1 MDLILDNQYLNV
13 DKESLQQN
21 LHLINGDYIQKDQL
35 PDIIHR
41 FIRYCIDAKSELRKN
56 LNKILTS
63 TFSSKVQ
70 GNLRFGIGKRGY
82 GSTRLQIVS
91 EDNGVALSESL
102 SNISSGEASIL
113 CIFLEMLRQADNIK
127 NDIILSEIKGI
138 VLIDEV
144 DKHLHIKL
152 QKEVLPSLFNLFP
165 NVQFIVSSHSPFLN
179 MGLAETVP
187 ERSRIVDLDNMGIS
201 KDPTK
206 NDLYLEVYQMMIEE
220 NNRFKN
226 MYDNI
231 QAQVIDKNK
240 LQIITEGKNTE
251 HIEKAISI
259 LAPQLLDSINIVTG
273 CEDKS
278 GEQQLK
284 NAFEIMKNGNHTSK
298 FLFVWDCDSNKIVEK
313 VIENEIF
320 KKFCFSKNEENDKV
334 KKGIENLYPL
344 GTFSDKFYD
353 LKESSDEYGGTTQS
367 KCFNKANFLEYI
379 ISQTDESI
387 FKNYEELINK
397 IQGILS

>member
-1 MDLILDNQYLNV
+1 MAVEFSFFKDNLENDGYIKTISNNYSKEIANQVFNNNLITYFPSYRYELPGYLNDPYKVDIQYNNNSKFSGSLINPIEVVSNLSDITNWIMDLILDNQYLNV

-206 NDLYLEVYQMMIEE
+206 NDLYLEV
-220 NNRFKN
+220 
-226 MYDNI
+226 
-231 QAQVIDKNK
+231 
-240 LQIITEGKNTE
+240 
-251 HIEKAISI
+251 
-259 LAPQLLDSINIVTG
+259 
-273 CEDKS
+273 
-278 GEQQLK
+278 
-284 NAFEIMKNGNHTSK
+284 
-298 FLFVWDCDSNKIVEK
+298 
-313 VIENEIF
+313 
-320 KKFCFSKNEENDKV
+320 
-334 KKGIENLYPL
+334 
-344 GTFSDKFYD
+344 
-353 LKESSDEYGGTTQS
+353 
-367 KCFNKANFLEYI
+367 
-379 ISQTDESI
+379 
-387 FKNYEELINK
+387 
-397 IQGILS
+397 